1 MSRSKNKTFDYEVIY
16 QDTDVSGKVVISDI
30 TPKSAAI
37 HVARSLG
44 YQCRQPGQNATY
56 SYVYDLDK
64 INPPKMKG
72 LKLQV
77 INRYTGRAKSYC
89 ITD

>member
-1 MSRSKNKTFDYEVIY
+1 MSMSKSKTFDYEVIY
-16 QDTDVSGKVVISDI
+16 QDADVSGKVVIPDT
-30 TPKSAAI
+30 TPKFAAI

-44 YQCRQPGQNATY
+44 YQCRQPGQNTTY

-64 INPPKMKG
+64 ITPSQMKG
-72 LKLQV
+72 LRVQV

-89 ITD
+89 ITN